1 MQYYHEIITE
11 KSFKFL
17 QELKNNHRFVLI
29 GGWAVFLYSHSLKS
43 KDIDI
48 IIDYPEL
55 AKLRESYDVAKND
68 RLKKYE
74 IKTGEFDVD
83 IYLPHYSEL
92 GIDIEEI
99 QKNSITKE
107 GFIVPDLERLFLLKL
122 FAFSQRRGSSK
133 GQKDELD
140 IFGLAVLPEF
150 DWGKYRTL
158 AADLNFEK
166 YHDLFSDLLNKTV
179 SVKELGLN
187 EQKFAKVKREIKNF
201 LYEI

>member
-17 QELKNNHRFVLI
+17 QELKNNYRFVLI

-48 IIDYPEL
+48 IIDYSEL
-55 AKLRESYDVAKND
+55 AKLRENYNVIKND
-68 RLKKYE
+68 CLNKYE

-92 GIDIEEI
+92 GINVEEI
-99 QKNSITKE
+99 QKNSVTKE
-107 GFIVPDLERLFLLKL
+107 GFTVPDLERLFLLKL

-133 GQKDELD
+133 GEKDELD
-140 IFGLAVLPEF
+140 IFSLAVLPEF
-150 DWGKYRTL
+150 DWGKYKTL
-158 AADLNFEK
+158 AANLNFKK
-166 YHDLFSDLLNKTV
+166 YHDLFLDLLNRTV
-179 SVKELGLN
+179 SVKELGFN
-187 EQKFAKVKREIKNF
+187 EQKFAKVKRGIKSF
-201 LYEI
+201 L